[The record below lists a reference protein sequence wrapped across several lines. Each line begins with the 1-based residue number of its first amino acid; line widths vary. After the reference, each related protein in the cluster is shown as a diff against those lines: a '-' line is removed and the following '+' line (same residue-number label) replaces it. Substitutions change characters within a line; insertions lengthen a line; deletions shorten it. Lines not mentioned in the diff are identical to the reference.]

1 MILQRVSVSEQI
13 FDDIVDKIRRREI
26 VQGQKLVIKNLEHE
40 YGVSSTPVRDALYML
55 KTAGFL
61 EMKSSGTARVI
72 TMEYDDCLELVRINL
87 GLVRLSFFL
96 IMENGMAP
104 KLLSGMEPLYEK
116 QVELKD
122 AEPEKRIRAY
132 IDFVNYPGAHTG
144 NKFYLGMTG
153 TLWGK
158 SVVAFG
164 DYTEVYDPDEAFEN
178 SRQMMEALKD
188 EDYER
193 FQSLRFYMIE
203 AFGRYLERKHK
214 GAGTSENAER

>member
-122 AEPEKRIRAY
+122 ADSSDANVTFEGWYTTATFDAGSKVTQIP
-132 IDFVNYPGAHTG
+132 TSTSG
-144 NKFYLGMTG
+144 NKV
-153 TLWGK
+153 TLYAKWNQ
-158 SVVAFG
+158 V
-164 DYTEVYDPDEAFEN
+164 TP
-178 SRQMMEALKD
+178 
-188 EDYER
+188 
-193 FQSLRFYMIE
+193 
-203 AFGRYLERKHK
+203 
-214 GAGTSENAER
+214 

>member
-1 MILQRVSVSEQI
+1 
-13 FDDIVDKIRRREI
+13 
-26 VQGQKLVIKNLEHE
+26 
-40 YGVSSTPVRDALYML
+40 
-55 KTAGFL
+55 
-61 EMKSSGTARVI
+61 MKSSGTARVI

-178 SRQMMEALKD
+178 SRQMMEALKN